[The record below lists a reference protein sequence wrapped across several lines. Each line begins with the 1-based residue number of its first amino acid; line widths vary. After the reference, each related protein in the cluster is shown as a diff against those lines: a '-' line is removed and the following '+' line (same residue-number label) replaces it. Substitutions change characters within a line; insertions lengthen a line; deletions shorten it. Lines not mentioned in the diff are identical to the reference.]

1 MGVDLPEE
9 ADVPPE
15 GHADRRDDQT
25 GGGRTARPGRTEA
38 ETRSHEE
45 CYNDLRIADAKQQ
58 SVAAQRI
65 TAEEQAAADTW
76 NGNVTESRWLW
87 AEYQRRWP
95 PEERRPVDTS
105 NDPPGSWRGDG
116 DRFLKVAD
124 NSRVEAACDL
134 IADRE
139 REKITPALRAIE
151 SQDPDR
157 HLIGFDDRRKGS
169 DRIKDKV
176 SRMMKELSFSLDEAI
191 GYLPDAIRYT
201 FEYRESR
208 YTQGVWADITRLK
221 DQGFELDKIKN
232 TWSGEQ
238 YKGINSQWI
247 EPDSGQ
253 RFEVQFHTRISF
265 EAKQLTHNAYERLRT
280 KQADAFEELVLEAFQ
295 KRLPK
300 MFRFHQVPRI
310 FPTTLRGKMA
320 NKVTYYAIINDLSSR
335 ERPAGVFRRI
345 YFEVGGKRDEA
356 FTTDLE
362 WERSTS
368 LVSAER
374 GDLLNEFIEIT
385 EDEANQIVER
395 IRAKVTG
402 TSSA

>member
-1 MGVDLPEE
+1 VGVDLPEE

-25 GGGRTARPGRTEA
+25 GGGRTARRGGTAA

-45 CYNDLRIADAKQQ
+45 CYNDLRIADAKEQ

-65 TAEEQAAADTW
+65 TAEEQAAAERW
-76 NGNVTESRWLW
+76 NGNVSESRWLW

-95 PEERRPVDTS
+95 PEERRPIDTS
-105 NDPPGSWRGDG
+105 NDPPGSWRGEG
-116 DRFLKVAD
+116 RRFLDVAD

-157 HLIGFDDRRKGS
+157 HLIGFDDRRKGR
-169 DRIKDKV
+169 DRIRDKI
-176 SRMMKELSFSLDEAI
+176 SGMMKELSFSLDEAVR
-191 GYLPDAIRYT
+191 YLPDALRYT
-201 FEYRESR
+201 FQYRESR

-221 DQGFELDKIKN
+221 DQGFELEKVKN
-232 TWSGEQ
+232 TWAGEQ

-247 EPDSGQ
+247 DPDSGQ

-265 EAKQLTHNAYERLRT
+265 EAKLLTHKAYERLRT

-295 KRLPK
+295 R
-300 MFRFHQVPRI
+300 
-310 FPTTLRGKMA
+310 
-320 NKVTYYAIINDLSSR
+320 KVTT
-335 ERPAGVFRRI
+335 EVPVPAGAADI
-345 YFEVGGKRDEA
+345 PDYP
-356 FTTDLE
+356 
-362 WERSTS
+362 
-368 LVSAER
+368 
-374 GDLLNEFIEIT
+374 
-385 EDEANQIVER
+385 
-395 IRAKVTG
+395 
-402 TSSA
+402 

>member
-1 MGVDLPEE
+1 MGVDLPNEE
-9 ADVPPE
+9 DVPPD
-15 GHADRRDDQT
+15 GHPDRRDDQT

-76 NGNVTESRWLW
+76 NEKLTKSRWLW

-95 PEERRPVDTS
+95 PEERRPVDRS
-105 NDPPGSWRGDG
+105 SDPPGSWRGDG

-157 HLIGFDDRRKGS
+157 HLIGFDDRLKGR
-169 DRIKDKV
+169 DRIKEKV
-176 SRMMKELSFSLDEAI
+176 YDRIEEKDRTPSEAVSLI
-191 GYLPDAIRYT
+191 PDTIRYT
-201 FEYRESR
+201 FQYNQAN
-208 YTQGVWADITRLK
+208 YTQGIWVDIERLK
-221 DQGFELDKIKN
+221 DQGFELCKLKN
-232 TWSGEQ
+232 SWSKDEYQ
-238 YKGINSQWI
+238 GINSQWI

-265 EAKQLTHNAYERLRT
+265 EAKQLTHDAYERLRSG
-280 KQADAFEELVLEAFQ
+280 QLDEFEKMVLKAFQ
-295 KRLPK
+295 RK
-300 MFRFHQVPRI
+300 
-310 FPTTLRGKMA
+310 
-320 NKVTYYAIINDLSSR
+320 
-335 ERPAGVFRRI
+335 
-345 YFEVGGKRDEA
+345 
-356 FTTDLE
+356 
-362 WERSTS
+362 
-368 LVSAER
+368 VSADVPSPLGATDIPDYPER
-374 GDLLNEFIEIT
+374 KPNAG
-385 EDEANQIVER
+385 
-395 IRAKVTG
+395 
-402 TSSA
+402 